1 MGENKEAAKGQVK
14 RVRGK
19 DSGASATGIPK
30 RGGSRWGALLGPF
43 TEGEGARRGAEGRVL
58 GGGEAGARTADRGF
72 VLVTARTREKFLKKF

>member
-14 RVRGK
+14 RVRGE
-19 DSGASATGIPK
+19 DSGEAAMGIPK

-43 TEGEGARRGAEGRVL
+43 MEGEGARRGAEGRVL
-58 GGGEAGARTADRGF
+58 GGGEGGARTADRGF